1 MKKED
6 NNLKEFIN
14 TPVGKG
20 ILFFGFY
27 FIFFIF
33 VFIFIKTGGNH
44 LTKADEYE
52 KGNTQSFYVGSLE
65 SNNYGFTYTVTIDQI
80 QYVYSGIRNQNTMSF
95 VYNNQNYY
103 YHNGKYYR
111 NDVEWVECDNP
122 IVYSEFLDVPN
133 IISLLG
139 SASYD
144 SNTYYESGKINYSYL
159 LSSNTINSIVYG
171 INSDYFEEPNS
182 VVIGIDEDSE
192 LNQILFHLDSFGMLN
207 NISTKTFKI
216 TIEYDKFGEIKE
228 IDNPIG

>member
-1 MKKED
+1 MGG
-6 NNLKEFIN
+6 IN
-14 TPVGKG
+14 
-20 ILFFGFY
+20 
-27 FIFFIF
+27 
-33 VFIFIKTGGNH
+33 
-44 LTKADEYE
+44 
-52 KGNTQSFYVGSLE
+52 YVDCF
-65 SNNYGFTYTVTIDQI
+65 NNYSFTYTVNIDQI

-182 VVIGIDEDSE
+182 VVVEVNDKREMNLIT
-192 LNQILFHLDSFGMLN
+192 FHLNSYGVLN
-207 NISTKTFKI
+207 HICEHDFQI
-216 TIEYDKFGEIKE
+216 TLEYGIFGEVKE
-228 IDNPIG
+228 IENPIG